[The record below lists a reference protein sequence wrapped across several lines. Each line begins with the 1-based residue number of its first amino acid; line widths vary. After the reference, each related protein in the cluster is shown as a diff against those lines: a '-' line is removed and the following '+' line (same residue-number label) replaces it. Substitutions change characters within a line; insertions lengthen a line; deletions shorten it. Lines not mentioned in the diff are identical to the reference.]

1 MSRARPDGCSFC
13 SDELRDDDIG
23 LKLNSIRRLG
33 TIALALGEERSRS
46 ELVPY
51 LAETKQDDDEV
62 LVVLAEEIGKLV
74 PYVGGPAH
82 AHCLISLLEELA
94 KTEETVVRDEAVKS
108 MNKIGED
115 LSEQQ
120 MSETFIPALKVLPLN
135 QLHTLLGLGL
145 AACLMDNC
153 TTGTEHNSGARR
165 SSILT
170 NMHPF
175 QIPASCWSCQLVLS
189 RDFCGQDLSR
199 HLAAPAMRTP
209 TTEPITPAMAATAL
223 LFKARCATRSSSV

>member
-1 MSRARPDGCSFC
+1 MSRARPDGFSFC

-120 MSETFIPALKVLPLN
+120 MSETFMPALKVLPLN
-135 QLHTLLGLGL
+135 QLHTPPRPIWL
-145 AACLMDNC
+145 AACLVKNC
-153 TTGTEHNSGARR
+153 TRGLEHNSGARR

-170 NMHPF
+170 NMPPF
-175 QIPASCWSCQLVLS
+175 QIPAS
-189 RDFCGQDLSR
+189 
-199 HLAAPAMRTP
+199 
-209 TTEPITPAMAATAL
+209 
-223 LFKARCATRSSSV
+223 